1 MGCEYRDR
9 RDAGETQE
17 MRMKTKGGMLT
28 SSHARAL
35 EYGIALRRQVIRQE
49 FRVGVTKTKKTNK
62 SYMKKGVKG
71 MGEEKG
77 TWATEWSRSQWPI
90 AGSRAMRI
98 DKPRSGSAIRLAVVR
113 GNRDTGRRQL
123 RAGCWGAMI
132 GRSRRNMGAMRE
144 DEANEAKGAS
154 TGEEAANGN
163 SKLHTDRT
171 SHRWWVNQM
180 LAVRPD
186 K

>member
-62 SYMKKGVKG
+62 SYMKK
-71 MGEEKG
+71 
-77 TWATEWSRSQWPI
+77 A
-90 AGSRAMRI
+90 
-98 DKPRSGSAIRLAVVR
+98 
-113 GNRDTGRRQL
+113 
-123 RAGCWGAMI
+123 
-132 GRSRRNMGAMRE
+132 
-144 DEANEAKGAS
+144 
-154 TGEEAANGN
+154 
-163 SKLHTDRT
+163 
-171 SHRWWVNQM
+171 
-180 LAVRPD
+180 
-186 K
+186 